1 MSSITNVNNNSSVV
15 NVGRTTP
22 VSPGIQPASKSIPV
36 VIASDQTAIP
46 VAEQNKV
53 QSEVALSLL
62 GIPRAEVALGIFA
75 DVNTYDVN
83 PSEWSSN
90 PQYHVAGHG
99 IKHLPNEAGALVEAP
114 RNKTSVLTSKR
125 FFRYQPGRVSA
136 ATFGVK
142 STVSQADYAQNPAI
156 RKFGIYDNFDG
167 YFWETRNSGKED
179 NFSVVRR
186 SQSLIKNPN
195 SPYGNEGLSYR
206 GNQATGRGSVTIAQ
220 NDDYRIIGLGE
231 SEGNTLANLLPKDR
245 ELVQNTRFAIITAA
259 LTAAGVNYT
268 TLAAAINAV
277 SGFSGETAASVEA
290 KCVRDLDFWIDFY
303 LLDMQWGGDG
313 HTRTN
318 TTNYITAALPAI
330 ATYER
335 PVHAAL
341 RTQLLAV
348 SGLSTAGTNKITALT
363 AITTSAFAGSTIA
376 TQMSGATYGTRDKFE
391 TIMMTKKHYW
401 AYVVSKKTELGAVIN
416 YAAYSAGLG
425 QALGLTAEDI
435 LYKCQRDVGYIIHGY
450 ANDIIGGGNAETKFN
465 MSMYF
470 KGAGMSIYSQISGS
484 TLAETE
490 RHTHLRNLIRSELAG
505 DVGTNYGFGYSA
517 SSSELV
523 KLNTL
528 STKVINNFQIENLDS
543 METGTKAFAGNLT
556 VVRDGLIVT
565 HAAVFDPSLLKEQ
578 KKIPTVSSTAN
589 QLKLTEGHVTFGQHV
604 KVSWTGSAATIG
616 TLANNT
622 IYKVKRVYGPKGN
635 EFALVNEAGTAQ
647 TFTVANTTTNVT
659 TLYVCTVVPFIMPA
673 DYNPT
678 VWRGAGS
685 SSIAGTN
692 GDTYTGTNGQPFL
705 GAASGVLNADG
716 SEDGK
721 LPKGMVFPYMYASDQ
736 NLNSSAAE
744 SLRVGFINTAI
755 DVSANTGTASNPDG
769 GLNRLRSQ
777 IDNVNFVP
785 EYVNWIK
792 NNVKPEFWGV
802 YDYRVPRSRF
812 SHDALDGKSKTNADV
827 DKRVYSDLA
836 TGESG
841 TVRPGQQVVLAGETL
856 AESIVSL
863 YDFDFTKV
871 TMLKIEFSWYGAVGA
886 LFLAYVP
893 VSNGE
898 ARWVRVHHLR
908 ASNQYKT
915 ASLGNA
921 TLPITY
927 TTYGGGDQYSL
938 GDGEDVSPIEMGYN
952 SNSHSVVKYGSSYYI
967 DGGDRGTVRLYSHN
981 NEDTTEAYGKRWSVS
996 GSITTQTLD
1005 GVSTPAIAVNNSTLT
1020 EPTGISN
1027 VSPTYFQGARLKT
1040 GNKTDQNI
1048 KVIWANDDYV
1058 FLSSTPEGTGF
1069 ILIPDRAVNVFG
1081 LETKKVI
1088 LSTREGNAVRNRVQ
1102 VYPTK
1107 LSSSNISNN
1116 PVRLRMKKTPTFQ
1129 TSTAVTGT
1137 LSLSANYVIDANNA
1151 ALAVTESGTYM
1162 ANGQEIYGWF
1172 RATVGVDRVTV
1183 FGRLYKLSDSYYFEI
1198 LETFNGT
1205 ITINSTE
1212 DFLPDG
1218 RYQVD
1223 GTTVAADTVTK
1234 STTEKEGLSSIVIS
1248 SDTVVPIP
1256 NTGTN
1261 VATIYLQQGTEQL
1274 DLSPYFDYNKEYLSF
1289 PLTDQADSL
1298 YFAVDSDT
1306 GAESAVDEISLG
1318 CTWEEQ

>member
-114 RNKTSVLTSKR
+114 RNKTAVLTSKR

-167 YFWETRNSGKED
+167 YFWETRNSGEED

-391 TIMMTKKHYW
+391 TIMMTKSHYW

-578 KKIPTVSSTAN
+578 NKIPTVSSTAN

-705 GAASGVLNADG
+705 GAASGVL
-716 SEDGK
+716 
-721 LPKGMVFPYMYASDQ
+721 
-736 NLNSSAAE
+736 
-744 SLRVGFINTAI
+744 
-755 DVSANTGTASNPDG
+755 
-769 GLNRLRSQ
+769 
-777 IDNVNFVP
+777 
-785 EYVNWIK
+785 
-792 NNVKPEFWGV
+792 
-802 YDYRVPRSRF
+802 
-812 SHDALDGKSKTNADV
+812 
-827 DKRVYSDLA
+827 
-836 TGESG
+836 
-841 TVRPGQQVVLAGETL
+841 
-856 AESIVSL
+856 
-863 YDFDFTKV
+863 
-871 TMLKIEFSWYGAVGA
+871 
-886 LFLAYVP
+886 
-893 VSNGE
+893 
-898 ARWVRVHHLR
+898 
-908 ASNQYKT
+908 
-915 ASLGNA
+915 
-921 TLPITY
+921 
-927 TTYGGGDQYSL
+927 
-938 GDGEDVSPIEMGYN
+938 
-952 SNSHSVVKYGSSYYI
+952 
-967 DGGDRGTVRLYSHN
+967 
-981 NEDTTEAYGKRWSVS
+981 
-996 GSITTQTLD
+996 
-1005 GVSTPAIAVNNSTLT
+1005 
-1020 EPTGISN
+1020 
-1027 VSPTYFQGARLKT
+1027 
-1040 GNKTDQNI
+1040 
-1048 KVIWANDDYV
+1048 
-1058 FLSSTPEGTGF
+1058 
-1069 ILIPDRAVNVFG
+1069 
-1081 LETKKVI
+1081 
-1088 LSTREGNAVRNRVQ
+1088 
-1102 VYPTK
+1102 
-1107 LSSSNISNN
+1107 
-1116 PVRLRMKKTPTFQ
+1116 
-1129 TSTAVTGT
+1129 
-1137 LSLSANYVIDANNA
+1137 
-1151 ALAVTESGTYM
+1151 
-1162 ANGQEIYGWF
+1162 
-1172 RATVGVDRVTV
+1172 
-1183 FGRLYKLSDSYYFEI
+1183 
-1198 LETFNGT
+1198 
-1205 ITINSTE
+1205 
-1212 DFLPDG
+1212 
-1218 RYQVD
+1218 
-1223 GTTVAADTVTK
+1223 
-1234 STTEKEGLSSIVIS
+1234 
-1248 SDTVVPIP
+1248 
-1256 NTGTN
+1256 
-1261 VATIYLQQGTEQL
+1261 
-1274 DLSPYFDYNKEYLSF
+1274 
-1289 PLTDQADSL
+1289 
-1298 YFAVDSDT
+1298 
-1306 GAESAVDEISLG
+1306 
-1318 CTWEEQ
+1318 C

>member
-114 RNKTSVLTSKR
+114 RNKTAVLTSKR

-1151 ALAVTESGTYM
+1151 AMAVTESGTYM

>member
-114 RNKTSVLTSKR
+114 RNKTAVLTSKR

-938 GDGEDVSPIEMGYN
+938 GDGEDVSPIDMGYN

-1040 GNKTDQNI
+1040 SNKTDQNI

-1205 ITINSTE
+1205 ITINST
-1212 DFLPDG
+1212 DNFLPDG

-1223 GTTVAADTVTK
+1223 GATVAAATVTK

-1306 GAESAVDEISLG
+1306 GANTAVDEISLG